1 MNANFRYIFKTPKGY
16 LISINHLDEMI
27 LTSDKAQATDFSER
41 DIKFIQSR
49 TSGEAI
55 KVSKNH

>member
-1 MNANFRYIFKTPKGY
+1 
-16 LISINHLDEMI
+16 MI

-55 KVSKNH
+55 KVTKDPLE